1 MRTRVT
7 EMFGIDLPIFAFSH
21 CRDVVA
27 AVSRAGGMGVL
38 GALYF
43 TPEELETELRW
54 IDEHVDGRPYGVDVV
69 MPASYAGSDLGVD
82 SPAELVAKLQAMIPE
97 GHRRFVEDLLARHG
111 VPPLSSDAEPGRV
124 LLGWTDA
131 TGRPQVEVA
140 LKHPIALLANA
151 GLRNQLGLGP
161 ALHESSSSSPS
172 PTEPPPPGIGDPVR
186 DTTVEFRVTEVS
198 CGHSTVGEGVFTRR
212 ARGQYC
218 VASYELRNVGNTLA
232 ILTVNDQFA
241 VTTAGSRH
249 RANADAT
256 AAANDLL
263 FVLPLPL
270 APGDSSAGKIV
281 FDIPADATLA
291 TLELHDSGR
300 SDGVVITVNLA

>member
-1 MRTRVT
+1 MTKAGNDDTQPVPWLGRAPAPRPR
-7 EMFGIDLPIFAFSH
+7 LP
-21 CRDVVA
+21 D
-27 AVSRAGGMGVL
+27 
-38 GALYF
+38 
-43 TPEELETELRW
+43 T
-54 IDEHVDGRPYGVDVV
+54 
-69 MPASYAGSDLGVD
+69 
-82 SPAELVAKLQAMIPE
+82 AELPVVPAPVGPPPVLPAPPSRRLWTFAWIVAVM
-97 GHRRFVEDLLARHG
+97 
-111 VPPLSSDAEPGRV
+111 V
-124 LLGWTDA
+124 LCFAAGA
-131 TGRPQVEVA
+131 T
-140 LKHPIALLANA
+140 IALLANA

-249 RANADAT
+249 QANADAT